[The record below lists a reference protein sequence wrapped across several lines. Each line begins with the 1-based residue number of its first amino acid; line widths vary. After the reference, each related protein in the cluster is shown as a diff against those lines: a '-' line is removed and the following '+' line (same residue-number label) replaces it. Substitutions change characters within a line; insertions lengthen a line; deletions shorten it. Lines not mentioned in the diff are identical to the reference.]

1 MEKDVNIKVVF
12 PNMVTMMALAFGVSS
27 INMSLWGNW
36 SLAVLFIVLAAFFD
50 FMDGKVA
57 RLLGVSS
64 KFGAE
69 LDSLS
74 DFVSFG
80 VAPSLLMY
88 QWTMDPG
95 MRIQA
100 MYNLAYKSQ
109 AIGVSWSI
117 VLFLSMCCAARLARF
132 NTLLDEKQPSYW
144 THFFMGVP
152 APAGGAIA
160 ILPLIMWLAFGK
172 APVFQN
178 TYFVTCFMVFAGV
191 MMASKIPTLS
201 LKHMHIKKEYVSF
214 LAILGFILIAALLT
228 FPWITFS
235 IVGIL
240 YILSIPVCIMCFMKM
255 KQKEKVKENLLDL
268 NETIAAEL
276 FDKKIFRIPDSKI
289 FCS

>member
-1 MEKDVNIKVVF
+1 MEKEVNLKVVF
-12 PNMVTMMALAFGVSS
+12 PNMVTMLALAFGVSS

-36 SLAVLFIVLAAFFD
+36 RAAVLFIVLAALFD

-80 VAPSLLMY
+80 VAPGLLMY
-88 QWTMDPG
+88 QWTMNPI
-95 MRIQA
+95 MRLEALNNI
-100 MYNLAYKSQ
+100 AYKSQ
-109 AIGVSWSI
+109 AVGVKWGI
-117 VLFLSMCCAARLARF
+117 VLLLAMCCAARLARF

-160 ILPLIMWLAFGK
+160 MLPLIMWLAFNGQVQFFRN
-172 APVFQN
+172 PI
-178 TYFVTCFMVFAGV
+178 FVSIFVMFAAI

-201 LKHMHIKKEYVSF
+201 LKHLHIKKDYVSS
-214 LAILGFILIAALLT
+214 LAILGFVLIAALFT

-235 IVGIL
+235 IVGVL
-240 YILSIPVCIMCFMKM
+240 YVLSIPVCVVTFLK
-255 KQKEKVKENLLDL
+255 L
-268 NETIAAEL
+268 
-276 FDKKIFRIPDSKI
+276 KKKA
-289 FCS
+289 